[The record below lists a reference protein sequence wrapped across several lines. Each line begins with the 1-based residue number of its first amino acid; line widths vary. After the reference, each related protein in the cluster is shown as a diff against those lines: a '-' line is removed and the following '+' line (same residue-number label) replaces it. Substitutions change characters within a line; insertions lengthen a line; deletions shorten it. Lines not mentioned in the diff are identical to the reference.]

1 MARRIGVLTGLG
13 VGRMSQPGY
22 HADGGGLYLQVS
34 DGGAKSWI
42 FRFTANGR
50 RREMG
55 LGALHTIG
63 LSEARDVAR
72 DCRKLVQDGKDPIE
86 IKRQER
92 EKAAGTLSFDRCA
105 ELYIEAHKA
114 GWRNAKHASQW
125 TNTLDT
131 YASPVFGKMAVDK
144 VGLPD
149 VLKVL
154 EPIWHAKSETASR
167 LRARIEAILDWATVR
182 GYREGDNPA
191 RWRGHLSSLLPAR
204 AKIQRVEHHAA
215 LPYADIA
222 AFVKTLRKQDGTA
235 ALALE
240 FAILTAGRTS
250 EVIGARW
257 DEIDLEKKLWTIP
270 AGRIK
275 AGREHRVPLSARAIE
290 IIEGQK
296 DLDDAYVFPGRKSP
310 RSETTKSL
318 SNMAMLQLLKRMK
331 RDDLTTHGFR
341 STFRDWAAEKTDH
354 PREVAEM
361 ALAHTVDDK
370 VEAAYRR
377 GDLFEKRRQI
387 MDDWMAWCRST
398 SEQPAGATAQLPL
411 SDKESDQADP
421 SHK

>member
-1 MARRIGVLTGLG
+1 
-13 VGRMSQPGY
+13 MSQPGY
-22 HADGGGLYLQVS
+22 YADGGGLYLQVS

-63 LSEARDVAR
+63 LSDARDAAR
-72 DCRKLVQDGKDPIE
+72 DCRKLVQDDKDPIE

-92 EKAAGTLSFDRCA
+92 EKAAGTMSFDRCA

-114 GWRNAKHASQW
+114 GWRNAKHGTQW

-131 YASPVFGKMAVDK
+131 YASPVFGTLPVDK
-144 VGLPD
+144 VGLPE

-154 EPIWHAKSETASR
+154 EPIWHGKSETASR

-275 AGREHRVPLSARAIE
+275 AGREHRVPLSARTIE
-290 IIEGQK
+290 IVEGQK
-296 DLDDAYVFPGRKSP
+296 DLDDTYVFPGRKSA
-310 RSETTKSL
+310 RSETGKSL

-354 PREVAEM
+354 PRDVAEM
-361 ALAHTVDDK
+361 ALAHTVADK

-377 GDLFEKRRQI
+377 GDMFEKRQQI
-387 MDDWMAWCRST
+387 MRDWEMWCVGKTERSGVT
-398 SEQPAGATAQLPL
+398 ISSPSVSRTPLNLPARAR
-411 SDKESDQADP
+411 
-421 SHK
+421 

>member
-22 HADGGGLYLQVS
+22 YADGGGLYLQVS
-34 DGGAKSWI
+34 GGGAKSWI

-86 IKRQER
+86 IKKQER
-92 EKAAGTLSFDRCA
+92 AKAAGALTFDRCA

-144 VGLPD
+144 VGLPE

-182 GYREGDNPA
+182 GYRQGDNPA

-215 LPYADIA
+215 LPYTEIA
-222 AFVKTLRKQDGTA
+222 AFVKTLLQQDGTA

-257 DEIDLEKKLWTIP
+257 DEIDLDKKLWTIP

-290 IIEGQK
+290 IIDGQK
-296 DLDDAYVFPGRKSP
+296 GLDATYVFPGRKSP
-310 RSETTKSL
+310 RSQTTKPL
-318 SNMAMLQLLKRMK
+318 SNMAMLQVLKRMK

-354 PREVAEM
+354 PRDVAEM
-361 ALAHTVDDK
+361 ALAHSVEDK

-387 MDDWMAWCRST
+387 MDDWMAWCL
-398 SEQPAGATAQLPL
+398 A
-411 SDKESDQADP
+411 
-421 SHK
+421 